1 MAGLFLLGHLNRFPF
16 WGNPWGG
23 TGTPVHY
30 WFEQIQVAGDIVR
43 STHGS
48 CVLPWVGWLQ

>member
-30 WFEQIQVAGDIVR
+30 WFEQIQVAGDTVR

-48 CVLPWVGWLQ
+48 CVLPWMGWLQ